1 MVINTI
7 WTERAL
13 SNLETELDYYGE
25 INPALARELSIVIT
39 ESIKNISTMPGIGR
53 PGKKVSTREFVI
65 SRFPYIIAYRVRS
78 EVLEILAIIHQ
89 NRKNIRS
96 FY

>member
-1 MVINTI
+1 MAINTI

-13 SNLETELDYYGE
+13 SNLETEIDYYGE
-25 INPALARELSIVIT
+25 INKALAKELSMEVT

-53 PGKKVSTREFVI
+53 PGKKISTREFVI
-65 SRFPYIIAYRVRS
+65 SKFPYIIAYRVRS

>member
-1 MVINTI
+1 MAIDTI

-25 INPALARELSIVIT
+25 INKALAKELSTVVT

-53 PGKKVSTREFVI
+53 PGKKISTREFVI
-65 SRFPYIIAYRVRS
+65 NKFPYIIAYRIRS
-78 EVLEILAIIHQ
+78 EILEILAIIHQ